1 MISASS
7 LNKDDLLALLDT
19 ANQLNSV
26 DTLQDALTHILTL
39 AGNLSGS
46 QAGSV
51 LLHDQARNDLYFAAA
66 TGPVSNQVANVRV
79 PIGKGKAGQVFTS
92 GKPLIENR
100 LENHYEEV
108 DKKTEFSTKSM
119 ICLPLIH
126 KSKKYGVIQVL
137 NKAEGREP
145 YGDRDVELLT
155 LFATQATIA
164 IRNATL
170 FEQMLATSGLYA
182 APEVRQDLIQSM
194 TASGR
199 SAIRD
204 KFTVLFADMRG
215 FSQLCNM
222 VSNPEKIQGVLSD
235 YVLMLSSTAVH
246 HAGIVNKVLGDG
258 LMVIFRG
265 DAGVASAVRAA
276 FEMLDGFERL
286 RAIWNET
293 TRFNLSFLDI
303 GIGITTDDEM
313 ILGTIGDDTF
323 RDFTV
328 IGPAVNLAGTLVKA
342 AREGNKVLCDNLTM
356 ACLKNKGLARV
367 EGPTRFTIDK
377 LGPLQGLSYDVYSLF
392 KYERPEEKGREQAAS
407 DNYDV
412 FFSYRREG
420 GSDVARSVQQ
430 ALKDDYRIFL
440 DVDRLP
446 SGHFDNALLRTIEV
460 APNFVVFLSQ
470 GSLDRCNM
478 AGDWLRRE
486 IAHAIKTGRN
496 IVPVTLPEFVFPDP
510 ELLPEDIR
518 EIGRHDAVE
527 YSHRYFY
534 AMLDK
539 IREHLM

>member
-1 MISASS
+1 MISGSS
-7 LNKDDLLALLDT
+7 LDKADLLALLET
-19 ANQLNSV
+19 ANQLNTV

-39 AGNLSGS
+39 AGNLSSS

-51 LLHDQARNDLYFAAA
+51 LLYDQARNDLYFAAA
-66 TGPVSNQVANVRV
+66 TGPVSDQVANVRV
-79 PIGKGKAGQVFTS
+79 PVGKGKAGQVFAS
-92 GKPLIENR
+92 GKPLVENS
-100 LENHYEEV
+100 LEDHYEEV
-108 DKKTEFSTKSM
+108 DRKTEFSTKSM

-126 KSKKYGVIQVL
+126 KSKTYGVIQVL
-137 NKAEGREP
+137 NKAEGREA

-164 IRNATL
+164 ILNATL
-170 FEQMLATSGLYA
+170 FEQMLASSGLYA
-182 APEVRQDLIQSM
+182 APDVRHDLIQSM
-194 TASGR
+194 TTSGR
-199 SAIRD
+199 PAIRD

-222 VSNPEKIQGVLSD
+222 IANPEKIQSVLSD
-235 YVLMLSSTAVH
+235 YVLMLSSLAVH
-246 HAGIVNKVLGDG
+246 NAGIVNKVAGDG

-265 DAGVASAVRAA
+265 DAGVVNSVRTA
-276 FEMLDGFERL
+276 FDMLDGFERL
-286 RAIWNET
+286 RATWNQT

-313 ILGTIGDDTF
+313 ILGTIGDDSF

-342 AREGNKVLCDNLTM
+342 AREGKRILCDNLTVL
-356 ACLKNKGLARV
+356 CLKDKGLARV

-377 LGPLQGLSYDVYSLF
+377 PGPLQGLSYDVYALF
-392 KYERPEEKGREQAAS
+392 KHERPDGREQAPS
-407 DNYDV
+407 DDYDV

-420 GSDVARSVQQ
+420 GSDVARGVQQ
-430 ALKDDYRIFL
+430 ALKNDYRIFL

-446 SGHFDNALLRTIEV
+446 SGHFDSALLRTIES

-470 GSLDRCNM
+470 GSLDRCNK
-478 AGDWLRRE
+478 ADDWLRKE
-486 IAHAIKTGRN
+486 IAHAIKTQRN
-496 IVPVTLPEFVFPDP
+496 IVPVTLPEFEFPDP
-510 ELLPEDIR
+510 KTLPEDIR
-518 EIGRHDAVE
+518 DVARHDAVE

-539 IREHLM
+539 IREHLT